1 MMIVSTAQE
10 VASFKEKE
18 RIEVR
23 SLIHLAGESI
33 SHFWPMQTFIHHNPL
48 HGLEHLDIRQAIAQA
63 ETFLGGRGYLSNQE
77 YRDLYRQG
85 RIQEDAITDAVMP
98 LVESRHVTIGTRD
111 ISHLEILRTLLTRGT
126 GNIPHDVR
134 EAVFLDSL
142 QDPHVTELFTHLHAS
157 CKHQEAGLS
166 LRQHTDQAR
175 HDLAVQN
182 TLAAWCDQTFD
193 ASIQEQIN
201 QELIKWCAG
210 FLDQGHAPW
219 SMPMRE
225 KTFYGSWKV
234 LAQQDGT
241 GFLLGIP
248 DWNRKLQQLPD
259 RPEDAVLAC
268 LQALGLPQNAW
279 STMFTLH
286 LAQLP
291 GWTGFLKWRADQV
304 DHEWQQAFPIDL
316 VQYLAVR
323 LFYER
328 ELVDVVCRRRLGI
341 SGTYSDLVSALE
353 HFPFGFGLY
362 QAYREERLDPE
373 MFAPMDDALFT
384 MEPLPLQR
392 LDDLGREADATWG
405 TVQQDFTVKGHVL
418 TLCHL
423 AKSMGLSLKDVTE
436 CPPETL
442 NTLLEW
448 ITNFPDSKHGP
459 LWLQAFE
466 MSFVK
471 AFVKDLSPNLAL
483 IRDSDA
489 QQEKAGV
496 SRPLAQAIFCID
508 VRSEG
513 FRRHLEEVGGNE
525 TFGFAGFFGIPIC
538 FQGFGSEQET
548 DQCPVLLKPKHRVRE
563 IPRAS
568 QGKAAQKFLER
579 QNLAKTGHALLH
591 DLKENVIT
599 PYVMVE
605 AIGWFFGLRLFG
617 QTIAPAWYGTLTS
630 WLKEWFTIPIGTTL
644 TVDKLSHE
652 EAEEMV
658 ASEHRA
664 TIYRLLI
671 ERYGRLGMAVS
682 HDQVDRLRKQALY
695 QLEIDSTDEDALYRL
710 LGWNAV
716 SHEQFLG
723 ELRQDYGI
731 HQRAVSR
738 RMHRITQM
746 GFTSNEQ
753 AYFVETALRIIGFTK
768 DFARLVLICAHGS
781 ESENNPY
788 ESALDCG
795 ACGGNQGIS
804 NARAFVTMANKPRVR
819 QLLAQ
824 KGIHIPQDTHFL
836 PGQHNTTTDEVE
848 LYDLEDVPATHRK
861 DLLRLQHDLEEAG
874 RRNSQERLGRLPDE
888 RRTPSPSRSLELAKR
903 RSWDWSQVRP
913 EWGLSRHTTFIIGRR
928 LLTKGLNLEGRT
940 FLHSYDYLQDP
951 TGKYLEI
958 IMTAPL
964 IVGNWINMEHY
975 FSTVDPEV
983 YGAGSKVYHNV
994 VGRIGVMYGSQ
1005 SDLRLGLPVQTVYD
1019 GQTPYHEPMRL
1030 FAIVEAPLEHISVI
1044 ISRQDLLQ
1052 KLIGNQ
1058 WINVV
1063 ALDPITMEF
1072 FLFHSSDE
1080 WVSENWRIIL

>member
-1 MMIVSTAQE
+1 MTVSTAQE
-10 VASFKEKE
+10 VESFKEIE

-48 HGLEHLDIRQAIAQA
+48 HGLEHLPIHQAIAQA
-63 ETFLGGRGYLSNQE
+63 ETFLGGRGYLSNRE
-77 YRDLYRQG
+77 FRDLYRQG
-85 RIQEDAITDAVMP
+85 RVFEEAITDAVVP
-98 LVESRHVTIGTRD
+98 FSGNTYVTIGTRN
-111 ISHLEILRTLLTRGT
+111 ISHLEVLRTLLIHGT
-126 GNIPHDVR
+126 GTLPDDVM
-134 EAVFLDSL
+134 EAVFLNAHK
-142 QDPHVTELFTHLHAS
+142 DPQVPELFTCLRTHALHRES
-157 CKHQEAGLS
+157 HLS
-166 LRQHTDQAR
+166 LRQQPDQAR
-175 HDLAVQN
+175 KELATQH
-182 TLAAWCDQTFD
+182 TLAAWCDRTFET
-193 ASIQEQIN
+193 SIQEEIN

-219 SMPMRE
+219 PMPLRE
-225 KTFYGSWKV
+225 KTFFGSWKV
-234 LAQQDGT
+234 LAQQDGAR
-241 GFLLGIP
+241 FLLGVP
-248 DWNRKLQQLPD
+248 DWKRKLQQLPD

-268 LQALGLPQNAW
+268 LQALGLPQSVW
-279 STMFTLH
+279 SNVFTLH

-304 DHEWQQAFPIDL
+304 DHEWQTAFPIDL

-328 ELVDVVCRRRLGI
+328 ESVHRVCQDRLGI
-341 SGTYSDLVSALE
+341 PGTYPAIMSALE

-362 QAYREERLDPE
+362 LGFHAGRLDSKILPALE
-373 MFAPMDDALFT
+373 ESLFT
-384 MEPLPLQR
+384 KTPIPLQT
-392 LDDLGREADATWG
+392 LDDLGREADTKWG
-405 TVQQDFTVKGHVL
+405 RGEQDLTEKGHAL
-418 TLCHL
+418 LLIHL
-423 AKSMGLSLKDVTE
+423 AGSLGLPLKEIAE
-436 CPPETL
+436 CPPEIL
-442 NTLLEW
+442 DTLLDW

-466 MSFVK
+466 MSYLKDFVK
-471 AFVKDLSPNLAL
+471 ILSPNLSL
-483 IRDSDA
+483 VHESDA
-489 QQEKAGV
+489 KQEKPEF
-496 SRPLAQAIFCID
+496 SRPPAQGIFCID

-538 FQGFGSEQET
+538 FQRFGSEQES

-563 IPRAS
+563 IPRAY
-568 QGKAAQKFLER
+568 QGKAAEKFLER

-605 AIGWFFGLRLFG
+605 AIGWFFGFRLFG
-617 QTIAPAWYGTLTS
+617 QTIAPAWYRTLTA
-630 WLKEWFTIPIGTTL
+630 WLKEWLAIPIGTTL
-644 TVDKLSHE
+644 TVDKLSQE

-664 TIYRLLI
+664 VIYRLLI
-671 ERYGRLGMAVS
+671 ERYGRLGLAVS
-682 HDQVDRLRKQALY
+682 HDQVDQLRRQALY
-695 QLEIDSTDEDALYRL
+695 QLERDSTEEDSLYRL

-716 SHEQFLG
+716 GHEQFLG
-723 ELRQDYGI
+723 ELRKDFGI
-731 HQRAVSR
+731 HHRAVSR
-738 RMHRITQM
+738 RMHRITQG
-746 GFTSNEQ
+746 GFTANEQ

-768 DFARLVLICAHGS
+768 GFARLVLICAHGS

-795 ACGGNQGIS
+795 ACGGNEGIA
-804 NARAFVTMANKPRVR
+804 NARAFVAMANKPRVR

-824 KGIHIPQDTHFL
+824 KNILIPPDTHFL

-861 DLLRLQHDLEEAG
+861 DLQRLQHDLEEAG
-874 RRNSQERLGRLPDE
+874 HRNSQERLGRFPDE
-888 RRTPSPSRSLELAKR
+888 GGIPSLRRSPGLAKR
-903 RSWDWSQVRP
+903 RGLDWSQVRP
-913 EWGLSRHTTFIIGRR
+913 EWGLSRHSAFIIGRR
-928 LLTKGLNLEGRT
+928 LLTRGLNLEGRT

-994 VGRIGVMYGSQ
+994 VGRFGVMYGSQ
-1005 SDLRLGLPVQTVYD
+1005 SDLRIGLPLQTVYD
-1019 GQTPYHEPMRL
+1019 GPKPYHEPMRL
-1030 FAIVEAPLEHISVI
+1030 FAIIEAPLERISVI
-1044 ISRQDLLQ
+1044 IARQNLLQ

-1058 WINVV
+1058 WINLV
-1063 ALDPITMEF
+1063 ALDPVTMEF
-1072 FLFHSSDE
+1072 FLYHSSDD
-1080 WVSENWRIIL
+1080 WRIIL

>member
-1 MMIVSTAQE
+1 MTVATAQE
-10 VASFKEKE
+10 VQSFKEIE

-33 SHFWPMQTFIHHNPL
+33 SQFWPMQTFIHHNPL
-48 HGLEHLDIRQAIAQA
+48 HGLEHLHIHEAIAQA
-63 ETFLGGRGYLSNQE
+63 GTFLGGRGYLSNRE
-77 YRDLYRQG
+77 FRDLYRQG
-85 RIQEDAITDAVMP
+85 RILEDAITDAVVP
-98 LVESRHVTIGTRD
+98 FVENRFVTIGTRN
-111 ISHLEILRTLLTRGT
+111 ISHLEILRTLLIHGT
-126 GNIPHDVR
+126 AAVPPDVR
-134 EAVFLDSL
+134 HAVFMNALDD
-142 QDPHVTELFTHLHAS
+142 DPHVRELFTGLQSRGTPQDAH
-157 CKHQEAGLS
+157 LS
-166 LRQHTDQAR
+166 LRYQTDQAR
-175 HDLAVQN
+175 TDLAIEH
-182 TLAAWCDQTFD
+182 TLAAWCDQMYDT
-193 ASIQEQIN
+193 SIQEQIN

-219 SMPMRE
+219 PMPMRE
-225 KTFYGSWKV
+225 KTFYGGWKV

-241 GFLLGIP
+241 GILLGIT
-248 DWNRKLQQLPD
+248 DWKRKLQQLPD
-259 RPEDAVLAC
+259 RPEDAVLVC
-268 LQALGLPQNAW
+268 LQAMGLPQSVWNNV
-279 STMFTLH
+279 FTLH
-286 LAQLP
+286 LAELP

-304 DHEWQQAFPIDL
+304 DHEWQRAFPIDL

-328 ELVDVVCRRRLGI
+328 ELVQMVCHHRLGI
-341 SGTYSDLVSALE
+341 SGTYPAIVSVLE
-353 HFPFGFGLY
+353 HFPFGIGLY
-362 QAYREERLDPE
+362 QAFRTGRLDREILPALDE
-373 MFAPMDDALFT
+373 ALFT
-384 MEPLPLQR
+384 MTPLPLQT
-392 LDDLGREADATWG
+392 LDDLGRAADAKWITL
-405 TVQQDFTVKGHVL
+405 QQDVTAKGHVL
-418 TLCHL
+418 MLRHL
-423 AKSMGLSLKDVTE
+423 AGSLGLALKDVAE
-436 CPPETL
+436 CPPENLETL
-442 NTLLEW
+442 RDW

-466 MSFVK
+466 MSYLKSFVK
-471 AFVKDLSPNLAL
+471 VLSPNLA
-483 IRDSDA
+483 IVHESDA
-489 QQEKAGV
+489 QEEKAMGA
-496 SRPLAQAIFCID
+496 RPPAQAIFCID

-525 TFGFAGFFGIPIC
+525 TFGFAGFFGVPIC
-538 FQGFGSEQET
+538 YQGFGSEQET

-563 IPRAS
+563 IPRAY
-568 QGKAAQKFLER
+568 QGKAAERFLER

-605 AIGWFFGLRLFG
+605 AIGWFFGMRLFG
-617 QTIAPAWYGTLTS
+617 QTIAPAWYRTLTA
-630 WLKEWFTIPIGTTL
+630 WLKEWFAIPIGTTL
-644 TVDKLSHE
+644 TVDKLSRE

-664 TIYRLLI
+664 AIYRLMI
-671 ERYGRLGMAVS
+671 ERYGRLGLAIS

-695 QLEIDSTDEDALYRL
+695 QLEMDSTEEDSLYRL

-716 SHEQFLG
+716 NHEQFLG
-723 ELRQDYGI
+723 ELRKDYGI
-731 HQRAVSR
+731 HHRAVSR
-738 RMHRITQM
+738 RMYRITQG
-746 GFTSNEQ
+746 GFTTNEQ

-768 DFARLVLICAHGS
+768 GFARLVLICAHGS

-795 ACGGNQGIS
+795 ACGGNEGIA
-804 NARAFVTMANKPRVR
+804 NARAFVAMANKPRVR

-824 KGIHIPQDTHFL
+824 KDIHIPPDTHFL

-874 RRNSQERLGRLPDE
+874 RRNSQERLARFPDE
-888 RRTPSPSRSLELAKR
+888 QGTPLLSRSMGLAKR

-913 EWGLSRHTTFIIGRR
+913 EWGLSRHSAFIIGRR
-928 LLTKGLNLEGRT
+928 LLTRGLNLEGRT

-994 VGRIGVMYGSQ
+994 VGRFGVMYGSQ
-1005 SDLRLGLPVQTVYD
+1005 SDLRIGLPLQTVYD
-1019 GQTPYHEPMRL
+1019 GPNPYHEPMRL
-1030 FAIVEAPLEHISVI
+1030 FAIIEAPLEHISGI

-1058 WINVV
+1058 WINLV
-1063 ALDPITMEF
+1063 ALDPVTMEF
-1072 FLFHSSDE
+1072 FLYHSSDD
-1080 WVSENWRIIL
+1080 WRIIH